1 MNFDLTAEQEAFR
14 GVVREF
20 AEEVVAPQAAE
31 SDQQERFPLDVVK
44 QMGALGFFGMPF
56 PEQYGGSGAD
66 AITVCLAIEELG
78 RADQSVGGL
87 QSSPGVD
94 MKLREKPEPCHCH
107 PHRAGVTA

>member
-44 QMGALGFFGMPF
+44 Q
-56 PEQYGGSGAD
+56 D
-66 AITVCLAIEELG
+66 
-78 RADQSVGGL
+78 RKSV
-87 QSSPGVD
+87 V
-94 MKLREKPEPCHCH
+94 
-107 PHRAGVTA
+107 